1 MKWFIIIGA
10 INAFLSVA
18 LGAFGAH
25 GLEGKIEPKYL
36 ETWETGV
43 QYQMFHALGL
53 VAIGIIA
60 GNVPASSLLSWS
72 GWLMLIGI
80 ILFSGSLYVLSV
92 SGIKVLGAI
101 TPFRWGIIS
110 YRLGIVNCLCGEAF
124 VKDRTLDYCNRGSFI
139 FT

>member
-1 MKWFIIIGA
+1 MKIFIILGA

-25 GLEGKIEPKYL
+25 GLEGKVEPKYL
-36 ETWETGV
+36 EIWQTGV

-53 VAIGIIA
+53 IAVGILM
-60 GNVPASSLLSWS
+60 GNVSPGPLLSWS

-80 ILFSGSLYVLSV
+80 IVFSGSLYALTL

-101 TPFRWGIIS
+101 TPIGGVAFLIS
-110 YRLGIVNCLCGEAF
+110 WVLLIVFA
-124 VKDRTLDYCNRGSFI
+124 VKHL
-139 FT
+139 